1 MSKYNIFSIDTDLP
15 FADTFATGLWNRV
28 NKDPITLRQS
38 MIFVPH
44 RRAARVLEDALV
56 RVMGQ
61 TALILPQILAIG
73 DADTDE
79 IDQMDLAQ
87 IGDRKMDSDII
98 VPAITGLRR
107 QILLTQLIRTYLK
120 ANISDEKISGSRGAS
135 LYQASRLAEDLS
147 KLLDRMQT
155 ENIPFKNLEQL
166 VPDIYAEHWQKTL
179 IFLKI
184 ITEAWPKIL
193 NEEGAN
199 DPASYRNEKLSRMQ
213 IYLKQQQ
220 PERHI
225 TVSYTH
231 LTLPT
236 IYSV

>member
-15 FADTFATGLWNRV
+15 FADTFATGLWIRV

-61 TALILPQILAIG
+61 AAVILPQIFAIG

-98 VPAITGLRR
+98 VPAIPSLRR

-120 ANISDEKISGSRGAS
+120 ANISDKKIGGSVGAS
-135 LYQASRLAEDLS
+135 LYQALS
-147 KLLDRMQT
+147 
-155 ENIPFKNLEQL
+155 
-166 VPDIYAEHWQKTL
+166 L
-179 IFLKI
+179 I
-184 ITEAWPKIL
+184 
-193 NEEGAN
+193 
-199 DPASYRNEKLSRMQ
+199 
-213 IYLKQQQ
+213 
-220 PERHI
+220 HI
-225 TVSYTH
+225 
-231 LTLPT
+231 
-236 IYSV
+236 

>member
-1 MSKYNIFSIDTDLP
+1 
-15 FADTFATGLWNRV
+15 
-28 NKDPITLRQS
+28 

-61 TALILPQILAIG
+61 AAVILPQILAIG

-166 VPDIYAEHWQKTL
+166 VPDIYA
-179 IFLKI
+179 
-184 ITEAWPKIL
+184 
-193 NEEGAN
+193 
-199 DPASYRNEKLSRMQ
+199 
-213 IYLKQQQ
+213 
-220 PERHI
+220 
-225 TVSYTH
+225 
-231 LTLPT
+231 
-236 IYSV
+236 